1 MRPPRARLRGRR
13 RRGRRERGALGG
25 GASGAGGGG
34 PASILPLSASSPSTV
49 VERVGPLDPCPS
61 GPVSPSPRPFD
72 GPLDSIFP
80 E

>member
-34 PASILPLSASSPSTV
+34 LASILPLGGLQEGSKRA
-49 VERVGPLDPCPS
+49 RWK
-61 GPVSPSPRPFD
+61 PRPKD
-72 GPLDSIFP
+72 P
-80 E
+80 